1 MIPDACVQMDLL
13 SLGMERLKIAMET
26 F

>member
-13 SLGMERLKIAMET
+13 SLGMERLKIAKGT